1 MSDSLWLHGLSHVQ
15 LFETPCTVAHQ
26 APLSMGLSR
35 QEFWSELP
43 FPSPGSL
50 PDPGLEPWSPALQ
63 ADSLLYE
70 PPGKPLFPHG
80 CLKHLL
86 SHQFSHS
93 VMSDSLRP
101 HGLKHA
107 SLPCQLPT
115 PGACSNS
122 CPYIW
127 WCIPTVSSPV
137 IPFSSCLQ
145 SFPVSGSFPMSQFP
159 WGGQSVRASASVFP
173 MNIQDWFPLGLTGWI
188 SLLSK
193 GLSKVFSSTT
203 AQKHQFFSAQPF

>member
-70 PPGKPLFPHG
+70 PPGKPRA
-80 CLKHLL
+80 HLEKETKVEARFRTAGRL
-86 SHQFSHS
+86 PFLGERVHAYLHMATFC
-93 VMSDSLRP
+93 
-101 HGLKHA
+101 GLA
-107 SLPCQLPT
+107 
-115 PGACSNS
+115 
-122 CPYIW
+122 
-127 WCIPTVSSPV
+127 
-137 IPFSSCLQ
+137 
-145 SFPVSGSFPMSQFP
+145 
-159 WGGQSVRASASVFP
+159 
-173 MNIQDWFPLGLTGWI
+173 
-188 SLLSK
+188 
-193 GLSKVFSSTT
+193 
-203 AQKHQFFSAQPF
+203 